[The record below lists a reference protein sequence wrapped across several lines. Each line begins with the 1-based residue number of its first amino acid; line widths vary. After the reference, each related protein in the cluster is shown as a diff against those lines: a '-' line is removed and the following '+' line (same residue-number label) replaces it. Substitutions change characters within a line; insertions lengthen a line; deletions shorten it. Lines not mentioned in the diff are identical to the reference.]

1 MRICPN
7 CSEPVLA
14 FPRLFITALRNIRIR
29 CPNCSKTIKFRI
41 GRGVDFLLA
50 FANEIFL
57 LIAILAGL
65 AAGSWTIF
73 FVVLFVPITIYCVAC
88 AKFCQLV
95 VHVRK
100 DV

>member
-1 MRICPN
+1 M
-7 CSEPVLA
+7 
-14 FPRLFITALRNIRIR
+14 TALGNIRIR

-41 GRGVDFLLA
+41 GTGVNFLLA

-57 LIAILAGL
+57 LMAILAGL
-65 AAGSWTIF
+65 ATGSWTVF
-73 FVVLFVPITIYCVAC
+73 FVVLFVPVTIYCVAC

-95 VHVRK
+95 VHVPK